1 MNRRRGPTQEEIAM
15 FAMEEKMARVTRE
28 RDEARAEAE
37 KYLQNIEQRQREFAG
52 VVDELDRQRKE
63 KRAWNIDANNLK
75 TQCDLHLQHAKS
87 AERDV
92 TSLANKLDLAD
103 HKLAAAQAEV
113 VALRKQNE
121 AFRADDRRAVEH
133 WSFRATQAESQVA
146 ELRRALEIA
155 HAALR
160 GVETGCNP
168 FAVPLEP
175 MREVRAALNALEPWV
190 KP

>member
-113 VALRKQNE
+113 ARLE
-121 AFRADDRRAVEH
+121 ANAK
-133 WSFRATQAESQVA
+133 QAEYCVGERARLAAEVA
-146 ELRRALEIA
+146 GLRRVMEIA
-155 HAALR
+155 RAALR

-175 MREVRAALNALEPWV
+175 MIGVYDALNALEPWV